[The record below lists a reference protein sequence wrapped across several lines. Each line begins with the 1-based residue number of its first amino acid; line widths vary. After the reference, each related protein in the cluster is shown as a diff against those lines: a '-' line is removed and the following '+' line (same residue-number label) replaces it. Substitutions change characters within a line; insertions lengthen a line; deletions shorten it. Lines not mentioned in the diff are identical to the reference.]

1 MEGGVDA
8 EKPSRQPMVADDHR
22 PIGEPGGDKLPRL
35 LGGGAMP
42 RSRGVGAA
50 LNGRRAAACVR
61 YRWLRELV
69 SARDEAL
76 IVAETRPRSLTAGG
90 FCRPCRL
97 ENPLSSAP
105 DEASNRS
112 LMSLVIPLRN
122 EDRTMPRGRKPQGD
136 QALSNAQRQARYR
149 ARLQSRGQLSV
160 AQPAA
165 EADRSTGVLRR
176 RTHRAAG

>member
-1 MEGGVDA
+1 
-8 EKPSRQPMVADDHR
+8 
-22 PIGEPGGDKLPRL
+22 
-35 LGGGAMP
+35 
-42 RSRGVGAA
+42 
-50 LNGRRAAACVR
+50 
-61 YRWLRELV
+61 
-69 SARDEAL
+69 
-76 IVAETRPRSLTAGG
+76 
-90 FCRPCRL
+90 
-97 ENPLSSAP
+97 
-105 DEASNRS
+105 
-112 LMSLVIPLRN
+112 MSLVIPLRN